1 MDDYSE
7 AVTIEYDGP
16 SERVYGVLSSAA
28 FVRREVPPVPSQP
41 DHFWDNVVFQVE
53 NAFFKVPTHHFV
65 THSEVFADMLSL
77 PQGQAAAAAEGQS
90 KENPIVLPVTEQDF
104 RRLLRALYPLEAP
117 RYPSFNKD
125 ELISLLKL
133 SKLWAM
139 KPVREYAVEKIT
151 EILNSIDPVERVT
164 LAREYSVEKWLR
176 SGYMTLATRYPVV
189 STEDAE
195 LIGWKPAL
203 LLEHVREEA
212 YASMGGSRMG
222 RASLSEY
229 QVQSGVESK
238 FSAEFQ
244 EIRSSEAAYRF

>member
-1 MDDYSE
+1 
-7 AVTIEYDGP
+7 
-16 SERVYGVLSSAA
+16 
-28 FVRREVPPVPSQP
+28 
-41 DHFWDNVVFQVE
+41 
-53 NAFFKVPTHHFV
+53 
-65 THSEVFADMLSL
+65 MLSL
-77 PQGQAAAAAEGQS
+77 PQGQAEAAAEGQS

-104 RRLLRALYPLEAP
+104 RRLLRALYPLYVTKIDILISMLTMLSPLYREAP

-139 KPVREYAVEKIT
+139 KRVREYAVEKIT
-151 EILNSIDPVERVT
+151 EILDSIDAIERVI

-176 SGYMTLATRYPVV
+176 SGYMALATRYPVV
-189 STEDAE
+189 STEDAQ

-212 YASMGGSRMG
+212 YASMGGGRMG